1 MNLSIKGNELKI
13 TVTSSGRDLST
24 KEIIAIHQLATGNF
38 EALFVDTAEPEAE
51 AAPAEK
57 AAMKVE
63 VIEPEDDKPAWIDKG
78 EWVQAE
84 IDCPFCGHT
93 DKASTKWGNSFTKC
107 SQCKEPL
114 FNKYAT
120 GTPGEKNSW
129 GCVYLCNER
138 MTFKHKEDPYAEIF
152 PNDSNE
158 EE

>member
-38 EALFVDTAEPEAE
+38 EALFVDTAEPE
-51 AAPAEK
+51 
-57 AAMKVE
+57 
-63 VIEPEDDKPAWIDKG
+63 DDKPAWIDKG

-107 SQCKEPL
+107 PQCKEPL